1 MRWLENATSV
11 LRGCTRNVSGDFKE
25 KKLTAKA
32 VYGAFPANQINDD
45 DIELTD
51 GKRKTITN
59 ILDLRQQLK
68 KPKSAKFLADFIAP
82 KDNGVTDY
90 MGFCD
95 HGFVLMNG
103 R

>member
-11 LRGCTRNVSGDFKE
+11 FCGCTRNVSGDFKE

-32 VYGAFPANQINDD
+32 VYGFFPANQINDD

-59 ILDLRQQLK
+59 ILDIASTTK
-68 KPKSAKFLADFIAP
+68 KPKSAKYF
-82 KDNGVTDY
+82 G
-90 MGFCD
+90 
-95 HGFVLMNG
+95 
-103 R
+103 